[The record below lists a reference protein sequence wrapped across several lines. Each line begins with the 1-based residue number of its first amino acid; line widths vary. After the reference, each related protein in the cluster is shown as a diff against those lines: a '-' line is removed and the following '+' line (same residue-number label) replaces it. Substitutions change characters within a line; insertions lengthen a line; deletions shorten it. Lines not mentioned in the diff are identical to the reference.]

1 MSKLNED
8 IIIRYLENRCSE
20 EDFVLINE
28 WMKESD
34 ENAGELFRMEEIY
47 QLGKFPFE
55 EENLVVRAERRLG
68 RRLEQENQKKQEV
81 FKLRSVLRYA
91 AAIVG
96 VMVLAAGLAY
106 WFRNKA
112 EELVVASA
120 AHGQVREMLLP
131 DGTKVWLNQS
141 SVLKYPRAFEGKER
155 HVYLDGEAYFEVAR
169 NHEKP
174 FMVKSPAMDVR
185 VLGTSFNIKCRP
197 DNSFA
202 ETTLIEGE
210 VEVKDKS
217 DKGRITLLPGQKAV
231 LNRVTGRM
239 QVKQVDPKMEIVWH
253 NDLIPFEKSS
263 IFQIA
268 AALER
273 FYGVKIILSPDVD
286 STNTYSGVLKK
297 KDNIESVLNSLRNS
311 IPFNYKK
318 VDDNNIF
325 ITTALRIIISKK

>member
-112 EELVVASA
+112 EELVVA
-120 AHGQVREMLLP
+120 
-131 DGTKVWLNQS
+131 S

-325 ITTALRIIISKK
+325 ISSETK

>member
-155 HVYLDGEAYFEVAR
+155 HVYLDGEAYFEVAK
-169 NHEKP
+169 NKDLP
-174 FMVKSPAMDVR
+174 FVVKANGIDVKAI
-185 VLGTSFNIKCRP
+185 GTAFNVSAYME
-197 DNSFA
+197 DSQLT
-202 ETTLIEGE
+202 TTLFNGKVAVQPTLTKQE
-210 VEVKDKS
+210 VLLEPNQVAVYDKS
-217 DKGRITLLPGQKAV
+217 RNKIEVVPYDKKLFAQWRGGFLSFKMMYLQDITKL
-231 LNRVTGRM
+231 
-239 QVKQVDPKMEIVWH
+239 
-253 NDLIPFEKSS
+253 
-263 IFQIA
+263 
-268 AALER
+268 LER
-273 FYGVKIILSPDVD
+273 NYNVVFRYENQGIKKLRFSGSFRNNEDLSEILNVIK
-286 STNTYSGVLKK
+286 TNTGIRYQILKDTIVIK
-297 KDNIESVLNSLRNS
+297 
-311 IPFNYKK
+311 
-318 VDDNNIF
+318 
-325 ITTALRIIISKK
+325 